1 VNVGT
6 DAPSV
11 FSCIRRSGYGIK
23 PLKKGQIGGQPMKT
37 PKEEINAFLGKDTEF
52 EGKFSFTG
60 AVRIDG
66 AFSGEIESSG
76 TLIVGE
82 TATVKSQI
90 HVADMIISGEV
101 NGDIVAENKIEISVP
116 GKLFGNIQTP
126 RLVIEEGVIFEGKCR
141 MQELGKEKRKAP
153 EPSLKEDESLSIL
166 K

>member
-1 VNVGT
+1 
-6 DAPSV
+6 
-11 FSCIRRSGYGIK
+11 
-23 PLKKGQIGGQPMKT
+23 MKT

-66 AFSGEIESSG
+66 KFTGEISSSG

-82 TATVKSQI
+82 TATIASQV

-101 NGDIVAENKIEISVP
+101 NGDIVAENKIEINVP

-126 RLVIEEGVIFEGKCR
+126 KLIIEEGVIFEGNCKMR
-141 MQELGKEKRKAP
+141 DLGKATRKDVS
-153 EPSLKEDESLSIL
+153 PSPRESESLSIL

>member
-1 VNVGT
+1 
-6 DAPSV
+6 
-11 FSCIRRSGYGIK
+11 
-23 PLKKGQIGGQPMKT
+23 MKT

-66 AFSGEIESSG
+66 KFNGEIESSG

-82 TATVKSQI
+82 TATMQSQI

-101 NGDIVAENKIEISVP
+101 HGDVVAENKLEISVP

-126 RLVIEEGVIFEGKCR
+126 KLVIEEGVIFEGKCK
-141 MQELGKEKRKAP
+141 MQELGKEKKK
-153 EPSLKEDESLSIL
+153 ELSTSLKENEGLSIL